1 MVPWFAH
8 LYVCETILL
17 TNVFFS
23 CDSINQFHE
32 VGRITVSQLTTRN
45 NHRLLKLQ
53 YIHACFKKTMIL
65 YLTMLSSYFF
75 LSKNNLKQ
83 IIKLVYT
90 HVLFLS
96 TKFLISWAKQSNHI
110 NLNNDL
116 LFGLNH
122 LATWLSLTRNPTL
135 SAVKG
140 PNNGTIH
147 QLFETTRCSNNHC
160 FVFNVPLWSAFSHGT
175 FRQLLS
181 QSRCPDR
188 EIQLWQPGS
197 FVVWHQHLLCDRLC
211 HAIQPFFG
219 WLRGWSHLCGYS
231 IRMTRNGIRL
241 RRTRWGV
248 LPCPCIEPV
257 AL

>member
-1 MVPWFAH
+1 
-8 LYVCETILL
+8 
-17 TNVFFS
+17 
-23 CDSINQFHE
+23 
-32 VGRITVSQLTTRN
+32 
-45 NHRLLKLQ
+45 
-53 YIHACFKKTMIL
+53 MIL

-83 IIKLVYT
+83 ISKLVYT

-181 QSRCPDR
+181 QSRCPIGRFNCGNQALLLFGTSICCVTGYVTQSNHSLADW
-188 EIQLWQPGS
+188 EAGHTFVGTVLGWPEMALGS
-197 FVVWHQHLLCDRLC
+197 DELVEECCLVHVLSLSHCKIFLNPFENCALRHQ
-211 HAIQPFFG
+211 
-219 WLRGWSHLCGYS
+219 
-231 IRMTRNGIRL
+231 
-241 RRTRWGV
+241 
-248 LPCPCIEPV
+248 
-257 AL
+257 